1 MHWQRTAP
9 VQPVGALF
17 AEGEAVA
24 DAAAMLARKSALFRS
39 LPMARGEDWM
49 ILFAGRVPGAGAD
62 DPATIL
68 PSLPGTRPLYTDAE
82 GWWLPVG
89 VEWQVPAQARGD
101 MRQALVAAHGVAPP
115 LLILPIFAEGAD
127 TARTIHLYP
136 IRLAAA

>member
-1 MHWQRTAP
+1 MNWQRTAP

-17 AEGEAVA
+17 AEGEA
-24 DAAAMLARKSALFRS
+24 AAHAVTMLAGKSALFRS
-39 LPMARGEDWM
+39 LPIARGEDWI
-49 ILFAGRVPGAGAD
+49 ILFAGPVPGAQAD

-89 VEWQVPAQARGD
+89 VEWQVPVQARGD
-101 MRQALVAAHGVAPP
+101 VRQALVEAHGVPPP
-115 LLILPIFAEGAD
+115 LLILPKFAGGAD